1 MWQFSWLMIT
11 VEAQSTKGGACPGQV
26 VLGCIER
33 QTEQIKGNESISST
47 SLFPALTSKMVG
59 YDGNL

>member
-1 MWQFSWLMIT
+1 MIT
-11 VEAQSTKGGACPGQV
+11 VEAQSTMGGPSPEQV

-33 QTEQIKGNESISST
+33 QAEEVMGNEPIRST
-47 SLFPALTSKMVG
+47 SLFPALTSMMVG

>member
-1 MWQFSWLMIT
+1 MIT
-11 VEAQSTKGGACPGQV
+11 VEAQSTTGGASPGKV

-33 QTEQIKGNESISST
+33 QAEQVMGNESISST
-47 SLFPALTSKMVG
+47 SLFPALTSMMVG